1 MKHDMPASISLADQ
15 DRPAVSD
22 PGPSPS
28 AGAASLM
35 DITARPD
42 LVFLRGEG
50 SWLWDDRGRRYLD
63 FVQGWAVNT
72 LGHAPACI
80 REALARQGGL
90 LLTPSPA
97 FHNAP
102 AIALADLLCRHSVFD
117 QVFFTNS
124 GAEANEGAI
133 KLARKWGQVHRGG
146 AHEIITLRDAFHG
159 RTLAT
164 MSASGKPGWDRM
176 FAPQVPGFPKASL
189 NDLASVQALIGPDTA
204 AIMLEPVQGESGVQ
218 PATGAFLH
226 GLRALCDEHRL
237 LLIVDEVQTGVGRLG
252 SLFGYQHFG
261 ITPDV
266 MTLAKG
272 LGGGV
277 PIGALL
283 ARQHACVFAHGD
295 QGGTFNGNPL
305 MCAASLAVVETVLA
319 EGFLARVRAAGEHL
333 GERLRALSAQYG
345 LGAARGVGLLR
356 ALDLGRPLAAA
367 VVAQAR
373 KQPMLGGAA
382 GNAGLLLN
390 APRPSVL
397 RFMPALT
404 VTEAEIDLMIDG
416 LAASLEALGVIKAA
430 RWARTGPDGDGDGSA
445 SR

>member
-1 MKHDMPASISLADQ
+1 MK
-15 DRPAVSD
+15 RD
-22 PGPSPS
+22 PLPL
-28 AGAASLM
+28 GAHLM
-35 DITARPD
+35 DITERPD

-80 REALARQGGL
+80 GEALAQQSAL

-102 AIALADLLCRHSVFD
+102 ALALADLLCRHSVFD

-133 KLARKWGQVHRGG
+133 KLARKWGQLHKGG
-146 AHEIITLRDAFHG
+146 AHEIITFGDAFHG

-176 FAPQVPGFPKASL
+176 FAPQVAGFPKARL
-189 NDLASVQALIGPDTA
+189 NDLDSVQALIGRDTVA
-204 AIMLEPVQGESGVQ
+204 VMLEPVQGEAGVQ
-218 PATGAFLH
+218 PATPEFLRD
-226 GLRALCDEHRL
+226 LRALCDRHGL
-237 LLIVDEVQTGVGRLG
+237 LLIFDEVQTGIGRLG
-252 SLFGYQHFG
+252 TLFGYQHFG
-261 ITPDV
+261 VAPDIL
-266 MTLAKG
+266 TLAKG

-283 ARQHACVFAHGD
+283 AREPACVFARGD

-305 MCAASLAVVETVLA
+305 MCAVGLAVLQTVLGA
-319 EGFLARVRAAGEHL
+319 GFLAEAAAAGEHL
-333 GERLRALSAQYG
+333 GAGLQTLAERHG
-345 LGAARGVGLLR
+345 LAAPRGIGLLR
-356 ALDLGRPLAAA
+356 AIDLGRPVAAR
-367 VVAQAR
+367 VVAHAR
-373 KQPMLGGAA
+373 DRLALGGGA
-382 GNAGLLLN
+382 GNTGLLLN

-404 VTEAEIDLMIDG
+404 VTKAEVDLMIEG
-416 LAASLEALGVIKAA
+416 LAATLEAL
-430 RWARTGPDGDGDGSA
+430 A
-445 SR
+445 SERG

>member
-1 MKHDMPASISLADQ
+1 MKHDMPALVSLADQ
-15 DRPAVSD
+15 IHPTLSDVSA
-22 PGPSPS
+22 SRS
-28 AGAASLM
+28 ARAALM

-42 LVFLRGEG
+42 LLFLRGAG

-72 LGHAPACI
+72 FGHAPACI
-80 REALARQGGL
+80 REALALQSGL

-102 AIALADLLCRHSVFD
+102 AIALADLLCQHSAFD

-133 KLARKWGQVHRGG
+133 KLARKWGQLHRGG
-146 AHEIITLRDAFHG
+146 AYEVITFGDAFHG

-176 FAPQVPGFPKASL
+176 FAPQVAGFPKALL
-189 NDLASVQALIGPDTA
+189 NDLASVQALIGRDTV
-204 AIMLEPVQGESGVQ
+204 AIMLEPVQGESGVHS
-218 PATGAFLH
+218 ATPAFLQ
-226 GLRALCDEHRL
+226 GLRALCDRHGL
-237 LLIVDEVQTGVGRLG
+237 LLIFDEVQTGVGRLG
-252 SLFGYQHFG
+252 TLFGYQHFG
-261 ITPDV
+261 VTPDI

-283 ARQHACVFAHGD
+283 AREQACVFAHGD

-305 MCAASLAVVETVLA
+305 MCAVGLAVMQTVLA
-319 EGFLARVRAAGEHL
+319 DGFLAQVRITGDYL
-333 GERLRALSAQYG
+333 GERLQALSAQYG

-356 ALDLGRPLAAA
+356 ALDLGQLVAAD
-367 VVAQAR
+367 VVAHAR
-373 KQPMLGGAA
+373 EQVMLGGAA
-382 GNAGLLLN
+382 GNTGLLLN

-397 RFMPALT
+397 RFMPALN
-404 VTEAEIDLMIDG
+404 VTQVEVDLMIEG
-416 LAASLEALGVIKAA
+416 LTASLDALAVGTVA
-430 RWARTGPDGDGDGSA
+430 RRA
-445 SR
+445 

>member
-1 MKHDMPASISLADQ
+1 MNHNTPPPA
-15 DRPAVSD
+15 RT
-22 PGPSPS
+22 
-28 AGAASLM
+28 SLM

-42 LVFLRGEG
+42 LMFLRGEG
-50 SWLWDDRGRRYLD
+50 SWLWDERGRRYLD

-72 LGHAPACI
+72 LGHAPACV
-80 REALARQGGL
+80 REALARQSAL

-102 AIALADLLCRHSVFD
+102 ATELADLLCRHSAFD

-133 KLARKWGQVHRGG
+133 KLARKWGQLHRGG
-146 AHEIITLRDAFHG
+146 AYEIITLRDAFHG

-176 FAPQVPGFPKASL
+176 FEPQVAGFPKALL
-189 NDLASVQALIGPDTA
+189 NDLASVQALIGTDTV
-204 AIMLEPVQGESGVQ
+204 AIMLEPVQGESGVH
-218 PATGAFLH
+218 PATPAFLQ
-226 GLRALCDEHRL
+226 GLRALCDEHGL
-237 LLIVDEVQTGVGRLG
+237 LLIFDEVQTGIGRLG

-261 ITPDV
+261 VTPDI

-277 PIGALL
+277 PIGALM
-283 ARQHACVFAHGD
+283 ARRQACVFAHGD

-305 MCAASLAVVETVLA
+305 MCAVGLSVMQAVMA
-319 EGFLARVRAAGEHL
+319 DGFLAEVRASGEHL
-333 GERLRALSAQYG
+333 GQRLQALCEQFG
-345 LGAARGVGLLR
+345 LGEARGVGLLH
-356 ALDLGRPLAAA
+356 ALDLGQPIAAA
-367 VVAQAR
+367 VVAHAR
-373 KQPMLGGAA
+373 EQLKLGGAA

-404 VTEAEIDLMIDG
+404 VTRAEVDLMIEG
-416 LAASLEALGVIKAA
+416 LAASLRALGIGTLA
-430 RWARTGPDGDGDGSA
+430 RCA
-445 SR
+445 

>member
-1 MKHDMPASISLADQ
+1 MKRDMPATRA
-15 DRPAVSD
+15 R
-22 PGPSPS
+22 
-28 AGAASLM
+28 LM
-35 DITARPD
+35 DITERPD
-42 LVFLRGEG
+42 LLFLRGEG

-72 LGHAPACI
+72 LGHAPPCI
-80 REALARQGGL
+80 HEALAQQSRL

-102 AIALADLLCRHSVFD
+102 AIALAGLLCQHSVFD

-133 KLARKWGQVHRGG
+133 KLARKWGQLHRGG
-146 AHEIITLRDAFHG
+146 AREIITFRDAFHG

-176 FAPQVPGFPKASL
+176 FAPQVAGFPKALL
-189 NDLASVQALIGPDTA
+189 NDLASVQALIGRDTV
-204 AIMLEPVQGESGVQ
+204 AIMLEPVQGEAGVH
-218 PATGAFLH
+218 PAAPAFLQD
-226 GLRALCDEHRL
+226 LRTLCDQHGL
-237 LLIVDEVQTGVGRLG
+237 LLIFDEVQTGVGRLG
-252 SLFGYQHFG
+252 TLFGYQHFG
-261 ITPDV
+261 VAPDI

-283 ARQHACVFAHGD
+283 ARQQACVFAHGD

-305 MCAASLAVVETVLA
+305 MCAVGLAVMQTVLA
-319 EGFLARVRAAGEHL
+319 EGFLEQVVTTGNHL
-333 GERLRALSAQYG
+333 GERLQALSERYG
-345 LGAARGVGLLR
+345 LSAPRGAGLLR
-356 ALDLGRPLAAA
+356 ALDLGKPMAAM
-367 VVAQAR
+367 VVAHAR
-373 KQPMLGGAA
+373 ERPMLSGTA
-382 GNAGLLLN
+382 GHDGLLLN

-404 VTEAEIDLMIDG
+404 VTKAEVDLMIDALVATLDA
-416 LAASLEALGVIKAA
+416 LALRAA
-430 RWARTGPDGDGDGSA
+430 VAQ
-445 SR
+445 

>member
-1 MKHDMPASISLADQ
+1 MKHDMPASAPRAGQEHPTLSDVGASL
-15 DRPAVSD
+15 
-22 PGPSPS
+22 S
-28 AGAASLM
+28 ARAALM

-42 LVFLRGEG
+42 LLFLRGEG

-80 REALARQGGL
+80 REALARQSGW

-102 AIALADLLCRHSVFD
+102 AIALADLLCEHSVFD

-133 KLARKWGQVHRGG
+133 KLARKWGQLHRGG
-146 AHEIITLRDAFHG
+146 AHEIITLGDAFHG

-176 FAPQVPGFPKASL
+176 FAPQVAGFPKALL
-189 NDLASVQALIGPDTA
+189 NDIASVQALVGNDTV
-204 AIMLEPVQGESGVQ
+204 AIMLEPVQGESGVH
-218 PATGAFLH
+218 PATPAFLQ
-226 GLRALCDEHRL
+226 GLRALCDQHGL
-237 LLIVDEVQTGVGRLG
+237 LLIFDEVQTGIGRLG

-261 ITPDV
+261 VAPDI

-283 ARQHACVFAHGD
+283 ARQQACVFAHGD

-305 MCAASLAVVETVLA
+305 MCAVGLAVMQAVLA
-319 EGFLARVRAAGEHL
+319 DGFLAQVRTTGDYL
-333 GERLRALSAQYG
+333 GERLQALSAHYG
-345 LGAARGVGLLR
+345 LVARGVGLLR
-356 ALDLGRPLAAA
+356 ALDLGQPVAA
-367 VVAQAR
+367 VVVAHAR
-373 KQPMLGGAA
+373 EQLMLGGAA
-382 GNAGLLLN
+382 GNTGLLLN

-404 VTEAEIDLMIDG
+404 VTQAEVDLMIEG
-416 LAASLEALGVIKAA
+416 LTASLDALGVGKVARRQTMTSTAA
-430 RWARTGPDGDGDGSA
+430 PVHLTAR
-445 SR
+445 

>member
-1 MKHDMPASISLADQ
+1 MNHDTPPPA
-15 DRPAVSD
+15 R
-22 PGPSPS
+22 
-28 AGAASLM
+28 ASLM

-42 LVFLRGEG
+42 LMFLRGEG
-50 SWLWDDRGRRYLD
+50 SWLWDERGRRYLD

-72 LGHAPACI
+72 LGHAPACV
-80 REALARQGGL
+80 REALARQSAL

-102 AIALADLLCRHSVFD
+102 ATELADLLCRHSAFD

-133 KLARKWGQVHRGG
+133 KLARKWGQLHRGG
-146 AHEIITLRDAFHG
+146 AYEIITLRDAFHG

-176 FAPQVPGFPKASL
+176 FEPQVAGFPKALL
-189 NDLASVQALIGPDTA
+189 NDLASVQALIGTDTV
-204 AIMLEPVQGESGVQ
+204 AIMLEPVQGESGVH
-218 PATGAFLH
+218 PATPAFLQ
-226 GLRALCDEHRL
+226 GLRALCDEHGL
-237 LLIVDEVQTGVGRLG
+237 LLIFDEVQTGIGRLG

-261 ITPDV
+261 VTPDI

-277 PIGALL
+277 PIGALM
-283 ARQHACVFAHGD
+283 ARRQACVFAHGD

-305 MCAASLAVVETVLA
+305 MCAVGLSVMQAVMA
-319 EGFLARVRAAGEHL
+319 DGFLAEVRATGEHL
-333 GERLRALSAQYG
+333 GQRLQALCAQYG
-345 LGAARGVGLLR
+345 LGEARGVGLLR
-356 ALDLGRPLAAA
+356 ALDLGQPIAAA
-367 VVAQAR
+367 VVAHAR
-373 KQPMLGGAA
+373 EQLKLGGAA

-404 VTEAEIDLMIDG
+404 VTRAEVDLMIEG
-416 LAASLEALGVIKAA
+416 LAASLRALGIGTLA
-430 RWARTGPDGDGDGSA
+430 RCA
-445 SR
+445 

>member
-1 MKHDMPASISLADQ
+1 MKDDMPVPAPQASPDHPNL
-15 DRPAVSD
+15 
-22 PGPSPS
+22 PGAS
-28 AGAASLM
+28 ASRSARAALM

-42 LVFLRGEG
+42 QLFLRGEG

-80 REALARQGGL
+80 REALARQSGL

-97 FHNAP
+97 LHNAP

-133 KLARKWGQVHRGG
+133 KLARKWGQLHRNG
-146 AHEIITLRDAFHG
+146 AHEVITFGDAFHG

-164 MSASGKPGWDRM
+164 MSASGKPGWDRK
-176 FAPQVPGFPKASL
+176 FAPQVPGFPKAVL
-189 NDLASVQALIGPDTA
+189 NDLASVRALVGRDTV
-204 AIMLEPVQGESGVQ
+204 AIMLEPVQGESGVH
-218 PATGAFLH
+218 PATAAFLQ
-226 GLRALCDEHRL
+226 GLRALGDQHGL
-237 LLIVDEVQTGVGRLG
+237 LLIFDEVQTGVGRLG
-252 SLFGYQHFG
+252 TLFGYQHFG
-261 ITPDV
+261 VAPDI

-283 ARQHACVFAHGD
+283 ARRQACVFAHGD

-305 MCAASLAVVETVLA
+305 MCAVGLSVLQTVVA
-319 EGFLARVRAAGEHL
+319 DGFLARVRASGDHL
-333 GERLRALSAQYG
+333 GARLQALSARYE

-356 ALDLGRPLAAA
+356 ALDLGQPIAAD
-367 VVAQAR
+367 VVTHAR
-373 KQPMLGGAA
+373 EQLMLGGASA
-382 GNAGLLLN
+382 NAGLLLN

-404 VTEAEIDLMIDG
+404 VTPAEVDLMIEG
-416 LAASLEALGVIKAA
+416 LTASLDGVGPSA
-430 RWARTGPDGDGDGSA
+430 RGRQ
-445 SR
+445 RRHRL

>member
-1 MKHDMPASISLADQ
+1 MKPNTP
-15 DRPAVSD
+15 RPAR
-22 PGPSPS
+22 
-28 AGAASLM
+28 ACLM

-42 LVFLRGEG
+42 VSFLRGEG

-72 LGHAPACI
+72 LGHAPAVV
-80 REALARQGGL
+80 RDALARQSAL

-97 FHNAP
+97 FHNEP
-102 AIALADLLCRHSVFD
+102 ASALADLLCRHSAFD

-133 KLARKWGQVHRGG
+133 KLARKWGQLHRGG
-146 AHEIITLRDAFHG
+146 AHEIITFRDAFHG

-176 FAPQVPGFPKASL
+176 FQPQVAGFPKALL
-189 NDLASVQALIGPDTA
+189 NDLASVQALIGTDTV
-204 AIMLEPVQGESGVQ
+204 AIMLEPVQGESGVH
-218 PATGAFLH
+218 PATPAFLQD
-226 GLRALCDEHRL
+226 LRTLCDRHGL
-237 LLIVDEVQTGVGRLG
+237 LLIFDEVQTGIGRLG

-261 ITPDV
+261 VTPDM

-283 ARQHACVFAHGD
+283 ARRPACVFAHGD

-305 MCAASLAVVETVLA
+305 MCAVGLAVMQAVMA
-319 EGFLARVRAAGEHL
+319 DGFLAEVRATGDYL
-333 GERLRALSAQYG
+333 GQRLQALAARYG
-345 LGAARGVGLLR
+345 LSEARGVGLLH
-356 ALDLGRPLAAA
+356 ALDLGQPLAQD
-367 VVAQAR
+367 VVAHAR
-373 KQPMLGGAA
+373 EQLMLGGAA
-382 GNAGLLLN
+382 GNTGLLLN

-397 RFMPALT
+397 RFMPAIT
-404 VTEAEIDLMIDG
+404 VTPAEVDLMIEG
-416 LAASLEALGVIKAA
+416 LAVSLGAVGIGRAA
-430 RWARTGPDGDGDGSA
+430 RCA
-445 SR
+445 

>member
-1 MKHDMPASISLADQ
+1 MKPNTP
-15 DRPAVSD
+15 RPAR
-22 PGPSPS
+22 
-28 AGAASLM
+28 ACLM

-42 LVFLRGEG
+42 VSFLRGEG
-50 SWLWDDRGRRYLD
+50 SWLCDDRGRRYLD

-72 LGHAPACI
+72 LGHAPAVV
-80 REALARQGGL
+80 RDALARQSAL

-97 FHNAP
+97 FHNEP
-102 AIALADLLCRHSVFD
+102 ASALADLLCRHSAFD

-133 KLARKWGQVHRGG
+133 KLARKWGQLHRGG
-146 AHEIITLRDAFHG
+146 AHEIITFRDAFHG

-176 FAPQVPGFPKASL
+176 FQPQVAGFPKALL
-189 NDLASVQALIGPDTA
+189 NDLASVQALIGDNA
-204 AIMLEPVQGESGVQ
+204 VAIMLEPVQGESGVH
-218 PATGAFLH
+218 PATAEFLQ
-226 GLRALCDEHRL
+226 GLRALCDRHGL
-237 LLIVDEVQTGVGRLG
+237 LLIFDEVQTGVGRLG
-252 SLFGYQHFG
+252 TLFGYQHFG
-261 ITPDV
+261 VEPDII
-266 MTLAKG
+266 TLAKG

-305 MCAASLAVVETVLA
+305 VCAVALAVLQSVLA
-319 EGFLARVRAAGEHL
+319 DGFLSRVRATGEHF
-333 GERLRALSAQYG
+333 GERLQALCARYG

-356 ALDLGRPLAAA
+356 AVDLGQPVAAD
-367 VVAQAR
+367 VVTYAR
-373 KQPMLGGAA
+373 EHSALSGAK
-382 GNAGLLLN
+382 GDTGLLLN

-404 VTEAEIDLMIDG
+404 VTESEVDLMIEG
-416 LAASLEALGVIKAA
+416 LTASLDALGVGA
-430 RWARTGPDGDGDGSA
+430 RQLRG
-445 SR
+445 

>member
-1 MKHDMPASISLADQ
+1 MKPNTP
-15 DRPAVSD
+15 RPAR
-22 PGPSPS
+22 
-28 AGAASLM
+28 ASLM

-42 LVFLRGEG
+42 VSFLRGEG

-72 LGHAPACI
+72 LGHAPAVV
-80 REALARQGGL
+80 RDALARQSAL

-97 FHNAP
+97 FHNEP
-102 AIALADLLCRHSVFD
+102 ASALADLLCRHSAFD

-133 KLARKWGQVHRGG
+133 KLARKWGQLHRGG
-146 AHEIITLRDAFHG
+146 AHEIITFRDAFHG

-176 FAPQVPGFPKASL
+176 FQPQVAGFPKALL
-189 NDLASVQALIGPDTA
+189 NDLASVQALIGTDTV
-204 AIMLEPVQGESGVQ
+204 AIMLEPVQGESGVH
-218 PATGAFLH
+218 PATPAFLQD
-226 GLRALCDEHRL
+226 LRTLCDRHGL
-237 LLIVDEVQTGVGRLG
+237 LLIFDEVQTGIGRLG

-261 ITPDV
+261 VTPDM

-283 ARQHACVFAHGD
+283 ARRPACVFAHGD

-305 MCAASLAVVETVLA
+305 MCAVGLAVMQAVMA
-319 EGFLARVRAAGEHL
+319 DGFLAEVRATGDYL
-333 GERLRALSAQYG
+333 GQRLQALAARYG
-345 LGAARGVGLLR
+345 LDEARGVGLLH
-356 ALDLGRPLAAA
+356 ALDLGQPLAQD
-367 VVAQAR
+367 VVAHAR
-373 KQPMLGGAA
+373 EQLMLGGAA
-382 GNAGLLLN
+382 GNTGLLLN

-404 VTEAEIDLMIDG
+404 VTPAEVDLMIEG
-416 LAASLEALGVIKAA
+416 LAVSLGAVGIGRAA
-430 RWARTGPDGDGDGSA
+430 RCA
-445 SR
+445 

>member
-1 MKHDMPASISLADQ
+1 MKPDMPVSAALLGQAHPALSEVSAS
-15 DRPAVSD
+15 RPAR
-22 PGPSPS
+22 
-28 AGAASLM
+28 AALM

-42 LVFLRGEG
+42 EVFLRGDG

-80 REALARQGGL
+80 REALALQSGL

-117 QVFFTNS
+117 EVFFTNS

-133 KLARKWGQVHRGG
+133 KLARKWGQLHRGG
-146 AHEIITLRDAFHG
+146 SHEIITFGDAFHG
-159 RTLAT
+159 RSLAT

-176 FAPQVPGFPKASL
+176 FAPQVPGFPKAVL
-189 NDLASVQALIGPDTA
+189 NDLDSVHALIGRSTV
-204 AIMLEPVQGESGVQ
+204 AIMLEPVQGEGGVH
-218 PATGAFLH
+218 PASSAFLQ
-226 GLRALCDEHRL
+226 GLRALCDEHGL
-237 LLIVDEVQTGVGRLG
+237 LLIFDEVQTGVGRLG

-261 ITPDV
+261 VAPDV

-283 ARQHACVFAHGD
+283 ATQQACVFAHGD

-305 MCAASLAVVETVLA
+305 MCAVGLAVVKTVLA
-319 EGFLARVRAAGEHL
+319 DGFLDQVRTTGDHL
-333 GERLRALSAQYG
+333 GARLQALSAQHG
-345 LGAARGVGLLR
+345 LGATRGVGLLR
-356 ALDLGRPLAAA
+356 ALDLGQPLAAT
-367 VVAQAR
+367 VAAHAR
-373 KQPMLGGAA
+373 EQLMLGGTA
-382 GNAGLLLN
+382 GNTGLLLN
-390 APRPSVL
+390 APRPSVV
-397 RFMPALT
+397 RFMPALN
-404 VTEAEIDLMIDG
+404 VTRAEVDLMIDG
-416 LAASLEALGVIKAA
+416 LTASLDALGVGTLVT
-430 RWARTGPDGDGDGSA
+430 RG
-445 SR
+445 

>member
-1 MKHDMPASISLADQ
+1 MKHEMPALMPMADQ
-15 DRPAVSD
+15 DRPALSD
-22 PGPSPS
+22 LNTSQ
-28 AGAASLM
+28 AARAALM

-42 LVFLRGEG
+42 LVFLRGDG

-72 LGHAPACI
+72 LGHAPPCI
-80 REALARQGGL
+80 RDALARQAGL
-90 LLTPSPA
+90 LLTSSPA

-102 AIALADLLCRHSVFD
+102 AIALADLLCQHSVFD
-117 QVFFTNS
+117 QVFFANS

-133 KLARKWGQVHRGG
+133 KLARKWGQLNKGG
-146 AHEIITLRDAFHG
+146 AYEIITLGDAFHG

-176 FAPQVPGFPKASL
+176 FAPQVSGFPKASL
-189 NDLASVQALIGPDTA
+189 NDLASVQALISNDTVA
-204 AIMLEPVQGESGVQ
+204 VMLEPVQGESGVH
-218 PATGAFLH
+218 PATTAFLH
-226 GLRALCDEHRL
+226 GLRGLCDQHGL
-237 LLIVDEVQTGVGRLG
+237 LLIFDEVQTGVGRLG

-261 ITPDV
+261 IAPDI

-283 ARQHACVFAHGD
+283 ARQPACVFAHGD

-305 MCAASLAVVETVLA
+305 MCAVGLAVLKTVLA
-319 EGFLARVRAAGEHL
+319 DGFLARVHATGEHL
-333 GERLRALSAQYG
+333 GERLRALSGHYG
-345 LGAARGVGLLR
+345 LGATRGVGLLR
-356 ALDLGRPLAAA
+356 ALDLGQPMAAA
-367 VVAQAR
+367 VVAHAR
-373 KQPMLGGAA
+373 EQRMLGGDA
-382 GNAGLLLN
+382 GNTGLLLN

-404 VTEAEIDLMIDG
+404 VSPAEIDLMIDG
-416 LAASLEALGVIKAA
+416 LAASLDALGVGKAA
-430 RWARTGPDGDGDGSA
+430 RQTGIGRDGDGST